1 MRNFSKFQEMSPGKA
16 APFASEIGIEQMT
29 VGAVDLYLAK
39 ERETH
44 VVAGL
49 TEVEDLLLAVRLLP
63 PELVAGKAED
73 R

>member
-1 MRNFSKFQEMSPGKA
+1 
-16 APFASEIGIEQMT
+16 MT